1 MTEKEEMASELM
13 QFLEESIADI
23 AIREKLDPMDL
34 MLNGFPVSICQEAV
48 LRLGARISAMRVA
61 GLIGDATLVATPI
74 GEKMKIDI
82 VVVSPG
88 HIERVKT
95 TMSVGIY
102 AGEEQEEK

>member
-48 LRLGARISAMRVA
+48 LRLGARISAMGVA

-82 VVVSPG
+82 EVVSPG

-95 TMSVGIY
+95 TMSVGKL
-102 AGEEQEEK
+102 EE

>member
-23 AIREKLDPMDL
+23 SIREKLDPMDL
-34 MLNGFPVSICQEAV
+34 MLNGFPVSICQEVV

-82 VVVSPG
+82 KVVSPG

-95 TMSVGIY
+95 TMSVGKL
-102 AGEEQEEK
+102 EE

>member
-1 MTEKEEMASELM
+1 
-13 QFLEESIADI
+13 
-23 AIREKLDPMDL
+23 
-34 MLNGFPVSICQEAV
+34 
-48 LRLGARISAMRVA
+48 MRVA

-102 AGEEQEEK
+102 AGEDREDK